1 MSVRRERVNDMI
13 RISPV
18 RCIGPDNEQYGVIEL
33 DEAKSLA
40 REAGLDLVEIS
51 ADSRPPVCRIMDY
64 GKYKYQ
70 QSKKEHKAK
79 SGSKRTEMKE
89 IRLGRSLRIDPHD
102 IQMRM
107 NQVRAFLMDGHK
119 VQIIQP
125 FQGREMQHK
134 QSGYE
139 RMREIEDTLADIGKV
154 EMTPRFNG
162 RRMVMIVAPDK
173 AKIQAMKRADD
184 AAAKASADKEKSENK
199 AAEEAKAELQPRRRR
214 SLTIRRMHSP
224 SSRSRTARLRISPS
238 PSPSPKPLR
247 RRWKWI
253 VESVTRGPEAKS
265 ARR

>member
-199 AAEEAKAELQPRRRR
+199 AAEEAKAEAAAEEAQKPDDSPNAQPEQQKQDG
-214 SLTIRRMHSP
+214 P
-224 SSRSRTARLRISPS
+224 AEDQPQ
-238 PSPSPKPLR
+238 PQPQ
-247 RRWKWI
+247 
-253 VESVTRGPEAKS
+253 PEAS
-265 ARR
+265 EETVEVDR